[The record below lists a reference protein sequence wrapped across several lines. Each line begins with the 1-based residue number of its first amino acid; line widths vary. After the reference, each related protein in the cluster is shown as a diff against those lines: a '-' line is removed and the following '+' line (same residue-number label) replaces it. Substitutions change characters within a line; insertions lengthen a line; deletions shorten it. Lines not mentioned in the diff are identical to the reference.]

1 MFRNALGTG
10 AFVKM
15 RDAWKKMQGGKWE
28 ERKEKK
34 NMIGRRSGRKTAKAE
49 NRAKVLEMSE
59 LDVRKFAFLANP
71 GFQSSE
77 ESDPDDKKHC
87 VVKVPAFC
95 TPQTQK
101 LIGALNVKYTVMKT
115 CPGNPMFTQIEYRLV
130 DIPVPVL
137 KKLKNQRVPGWV
149 VRGKWAKKNPGLE
162 HSSQPYVD
170 SRESKMPQSELVELF
185 VHDHEPDPRVYLNP
199 PADSD
204 GDSEALNDSPD
215 PAPASDPALA
225 PAHKPTPA
233 QESTTSAPAPVAPA
247 VVAPAPDAPAANAPT
262 AEAPALTQEA
272 APAQE
277 PTPVPEQAET
287 TSHTSIRKCRPTEKG
302 AEMKE
307 RKKKKKETESPREP
321 KSKKE
326 RIKGTS
332 NEQLVP
338 GPLKSA
344 DASNVKSLKLHLQGS

>member
-1 MFRNALGTG
+1 MFHNALGTG

-162 HSSQPYVD
+162 HSSQPYVN

-185 VHDHEPDPRVYLNP
+185 
-199 PADSD
+199 
-204 GDSEALNDSPD
+204 ALNDSPD

-225 PAHKPTPA
+225 PAHKPAPA

-307 RKKKKKETESPREP
+307 RKKKKKETKSPREP